1 MRVCDGCTACCDGT
15 LNIEELNVYWGNPCK
30 NICDSKC
37 AIYENRPKVCS
48 NFRCQWLDDET
59 LPEWI
64 KPSDSGLLI
73 KFNKKSRILY
83 LISVY
88 QKTVEPSTL
97 LYAFS
102 YAYRNNLFVKCI
114 FDNTKGYQDRVRATF
129 KFSNYRMV
137 E

>member
-1 MRVCDGCTACCDGT
+1 MRTCDGCTACCDGT
-15 LNIEELNVYWGNPCK
+15 LNIEELNVYWGSPCK

-37 AIYENRPKVCS
+37 VIYEDRPKVCS
-48 NFRCQWLDDET
+48 NFRCRWLDDET

-64 KPSDSGLLI
+64 KPSNSGLLI
-73 KFNKKSRILY
+73 KYNQKSRILY

-88 QKTVEPSTL
+88 QKTIEPSTL

-102 YAYRNNLFVKCI
+102 YAYKNGLFIKCI
-114 FDNTKGYQDRVRATF
+114 FDNTRDYQDRVHAIF
-129 KFSNYRMV
+129 KFSNYKMV